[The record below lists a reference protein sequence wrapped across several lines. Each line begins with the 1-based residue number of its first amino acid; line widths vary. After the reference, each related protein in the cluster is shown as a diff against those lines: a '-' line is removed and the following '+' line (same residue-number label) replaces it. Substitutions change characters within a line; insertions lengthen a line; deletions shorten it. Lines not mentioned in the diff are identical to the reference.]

1 MNPLVDLLQ
10 QGSAHAWLYL
20 PSAVLLGALHGLEPG
35 HSKTMMAAFII
46 AIRGTV
52 TQAVLLGLSAT
63 LSHTAV
69 VWAVALTG
77 LYFGRSWNVETSE
90 PYLQVLSGVIVIGVA
105 LWMIVRTRR
114 EHRAEIAH
122 QHEHEHEHSHE
133 HDHADG
139 HDHQHHDEHDSAH
152 EHHHDDDM
160 QAVRTLLA
168 AEYQDEHER
177 EHADDIRRRFSG
189 REVTTG
195 QIVLFGLTGGL
206 IPCPASITVLVLCLQ
221 LKRISLGIGLVLG
234 FSLGLALT
242 MVAVGVL
249 AALGAQRIGTQM
261 QSRWPG
267 FGKLVRRA
275 PYFSSA
281 LILLIGSYL
290 IYSGASAIR

>member
-1 MNPLVDLLQ
+1 MTSLIDLLQ

-52 TQAVLLGLSAT
+52 MQAVLLGLSAT

-77 LYFGRSWNVETSE
+77 LYFGQRWNVEASE
-90 PYLQVLSGVIVIGVA
+90 PYLQVFSGAIVISVA
-105 LWMIVRTRR
+105 LWMIVRSRR

-122 QHEHEHEHSHE
+122 QHDHDHEPE

-139 HDHQHHDEHDSAH
+139 HDSAHYEERDHDDEHH
-152 EHHHDDDM
+152 PDDNA
-160 QAVRTLLA
+160 QTVRVLGA
-168 AEYQDEHER
+168 ASYQDEHER
-177 EHADDIRRRFSG
+177 EHADEIRRRFSG

-221 LKRISLGIGLVLG
+221 LKQISLGIGLVLG

-242 MVAVGVL
+242 MVTVGAL
-249 AALGAQRIGTQM
+249 AALGAQRIGTQTR
-261 QSRWPG
+261 QRWPG

-275 PYFSSA
+275 PYLSSA
-281 LILLIGSYL
+281 LVLLIGGYL